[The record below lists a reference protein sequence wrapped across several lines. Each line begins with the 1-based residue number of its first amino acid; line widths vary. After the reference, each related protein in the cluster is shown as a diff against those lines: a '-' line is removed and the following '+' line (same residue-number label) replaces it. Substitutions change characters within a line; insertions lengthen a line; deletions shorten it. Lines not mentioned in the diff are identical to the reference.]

1 MVWAGRAAF
10 SWLLLLLQSRLVLL
24 LQDGLLCN
32 AAMQLLL
39 RLTKAA
45 KLSLAASATKE
56 EQKCELSRIAVVCV
70 ELIASPTSQV

>member
-1 MVWAGRAAF
+1 VGRAAF

-39 RLTKAA
+39 RLTTAA
-45 KLSLAASATKE
+45 KRFAGSK
-56 EQKCELSRIAVVCV
+56 RY
-70 ELIASPTSQV
+70 